1 MDKNSGMDARERI
14 IKAATQLFSQKGY
27 DATRVSDIA
36 TAADVN
42 KALIYY
48 YFKSKEDILDYM
60 VHSLLNNAV
69 SITMDF
75 IQTNIVQMATHK
87 RTIGRSRSSTQSHQV
102 LSSKE
107 LLFWILI
114 AESIIDE
121 SDVICVVVK
130 NDSIQE
136 TRFHFSFCKRHSRLS
151 DGPHQGS

>member
-1 MDKNSGMDARERI
+1 MGEI
-14 IKAATQLFSQKGY
+14 
-27 DATRVSDIA
+27 
-36 TAADVN
+36 
-42 KALIYY
+42 ALIAVQ
-48 YFKSKEDILDYM
+48 FFLTKF
-60 VHSLLNNAV
+60 VHLSIPLIGGYRWNTDGLL
-69 SITMDF
+69 TL
-75 IQTNIVQMATHK
+75 ATHK